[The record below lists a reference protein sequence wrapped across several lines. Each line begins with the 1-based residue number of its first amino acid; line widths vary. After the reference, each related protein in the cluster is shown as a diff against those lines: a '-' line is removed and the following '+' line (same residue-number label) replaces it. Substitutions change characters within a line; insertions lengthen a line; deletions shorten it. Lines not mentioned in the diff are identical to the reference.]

1 MHELPW
7 KSLEMFLFC
16 VCFFFFFIKYERMDG
31 SSWDAQLLLCH
42 RAQLG
47 SEPLEQLVC
56 MAGIVLSASFY

>member
-1 MHELPW
+1 
-7 KSLEMFLFC
+7 MFLFC
-16 VCFFFFFIKYERMDG
+16 VFFFFFIKYERMDV

-42 RAQLG
+42 GAQLG